1 MNINRIFLLVVFL
14 LGLLVHSLQDE
25 KKEAITME
33 QCKTQELSLRGYF
46 RTKIS
51 LIYQASKEDLFRAS
65 SMISPTV
72 LYELEIYS
80 NIFEECSLIE
90 SKNIDRYRRIRT
102 ALYSLTSDMRNIK
115 GLEGIKPEAQE
126 ALFVWMRERYD
137 KIILEL
143 ELPS

>member
-72 LYELEIYS
+72 LYELETYS